1 MESPTLLAIFGGV
14 ALLVFGVRYLRKG
27 LDRLVGQRLGPW
39 MQRLASRRRLSFLT
53 GLAVSLAAPSSTT
66 MSLLAVHT
74 VQAGHMTARQMLTI
88 MLGANIG
95 LTVMVLLI
103 ALRLEQLAPVLVL
116 IGVALFQFTHG
127 RRTRGIGQ
135 VVLAI
140 GFIFLA
146 IDIMKRAAAGL
157 PTTDGGLWE
166 IINFEMLV
174 EHGLV
179 LAVFAALMAMV
190 LQSSTATIGLV
201 IGLASA
207 EAMSLRHAIPV
218 VLGANVGLA
227 ATTLIVGWRLIES
240 RRLALGNLL
249 LKSVVALVALLVLKL
264 LGDALPEPAQPG
276 GLGLAIAAVHTG
288 YNVIVAAVGLPAVG
302 MVTTLLERVV
312 PPPATP
318 PSKFGPKFISGGP
331 IGGAALAMGQSL
343 REISHVSEI
352 AREMLRDVWTALTT
366 NNERLAR
373 SVAERDDEIDLLDT
387 EIKRFLTR
395 LAKEEGE
402 QYDPDEQMRQL
413 RYVAELETIGD
424 IIDKNIS
431 ELVLKKI
438 RVRAEFSKEGA
449 EELEN
454 FYQKVSEN
462 VMIAET
468 AFMTRDRSVAQQL
481 LRHKQR
487 IDQYEREL
495 RDRHFARLNAGLVE
509 SHETSAIH
517 LDLLTH
523 LKRINSCV
531 SHVAY
536 AILQDMR
543 PEHPSAPAGAGE

>member
-166 IINFEMLV
+166 IINFETLA

-264 LGDALPEPAQPG
+264 LGDALPEPAQPA

>member
-207 EAMSLRHAIPV
+207 EAISCTRRLGTMLVNRLPGPRMIRSASLMA
-218 VLGANVGLA
+218 LA
-227 ATTLIVGWRLIES
+227 ASGW
-240 RRLALGNLL
+240 AG
-249 LKSVVALVALLVLKL
+249 A
-264 LGDALPEPAQPG
+264 
-276 GLGLAIAAVHTG
+276 
-288 YNVIVAAVGLPAVG
+288 
-302 MVTTLLERVV
+302 
-312 PPPATP
+312 
-318 PSKFGPKFISGGP
+318 SGGTN
-331 IGGAALAMGQSL
+331 AMDL
-343 REISHVSEI
+343 
-352 AREMLRDVWTALTT
+352 
-366 NNERLAR
+366 NR
-373 SVAERDDEIDLLDT
+373 SVAV
-387 EIKRFLTR
+387 
-395 LAKEEGE
+395 
-402 QYDPDEQMRQL
+402 P
-413 RYVAELETIGD
+413 
-424 IIDKNIS
+424 
-431 ELVLKKI
+431 
-438 RVRAEFSKEGA
+438 
-449 EELEN
+449 
-454 FYQKVSEN
+454 
-462 VMIAET
+462 
-468 AFMTRDRSVAQQL
+468 TRDSPSSVWPDMVL
-481 LRHKQR
+481 PTMTTSV
-487 IDQYEREL
+487 EV
-495 RDRHFARLNAGLVE
+495 AGITRPRMAN
-509 SHETSAIH
+509 SSPAISTP
-517 LDLLTH
+517 L
-523 LKRINSCV
+523 
-531 SHVAY
+531 
-536 AILQDMR
+536 
-543 PEHPSAPAGAGE
+543 